1 MPDPAGGGVPYTD
14 ALRQVKPT
22 SLQELFSK
30 NPEELSREDIMATVL
45 AMNDLRERLAA
56 TATVRNVRVKTA
68 GEPSSPARATRIAT
82 DLSDL
87 GF

>member
-1 MPDPAGGGVPYTD
+1 MPDTPTGAVPHTD

-30 NPEELSREDIMATVL
+30 NPEQLSREDIMATVL
-45 AMNDLRERLAA
+45 AMNEMRERLAA
-56 TATVRNVRVKTA
+56 TATVRNVRVRAA
-68 GEPSSPARATRIAT
+68 GDTSTPARSARIVS

>member
-1 MPDPAGGGVPYTD
+1 MPDAPAGQVPHTD
-14 ALRQVKPT
+14 ALKQVKPT
-22 SLQELFSK
+22 SLQDLFSK
-30 NPEELSREDIMATVL
+30 NPEELDREDIMATVL

-56 TATVRNVRVKTA
+56 TATVRNVRVRAA
-68 GEPSSPARATRIAT
+68 GEPSSPARPTRVVS

>member
-1 MPDPAGGGVPYTD
+1 MPDAPAGAVPHTD
-14 ALRQVKPT
+14 ALRQVRPT

-30 NPEELSREDIMATVL
+30 NPEQLSREDIMATVL
-45 AMNDLRERLAA
+45 AMNDMRERLAA

-68 GEPSSPARATRIAT
+68 GEPSSPARPTRVVS